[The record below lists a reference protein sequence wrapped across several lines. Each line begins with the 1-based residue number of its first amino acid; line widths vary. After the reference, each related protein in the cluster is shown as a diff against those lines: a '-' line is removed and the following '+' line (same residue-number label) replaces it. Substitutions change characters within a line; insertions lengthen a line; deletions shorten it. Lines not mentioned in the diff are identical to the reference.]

1 LIYPA
6 AGKYQQSFR
15 QPHLEL
21 MAQYMASVREPNTC
35 IIVTGF
41 GFNDDHLS
49 EPLMSA
55 VNSNPHLRLIVVDP
69 SAKERLVDGNEHWGR
84 LGELNAQGEDVWLI
98 SADFNQFAQLIP
110 DLRSLSPADALVK
123 AIRGVATAE

>member
-1 LIYPA
+1 
-6 AGKYQQSFR
+6 
-15 QPHLEL
+15 
-21 MAQYMASVREPNTC
+21 MAMNT
-35 IIVTGF
+35 G
-41 GFNDDHLS
+41 
-49 EPLMSA
+49 
-55 VNSNPHLRLIVVDP
+55 
-69 SAKERLVDGNEHWGR
+69 GR